1 MHLALPSSL
10 GNRSTGEPIGWAAL
24 IGSIL
29 IHGVVLILF
38 ATAHHDW
45 IPRKVAQP
53 LEVSIVRLPE
63 ESKPSIATQPPRQQ
77 IVSEPASPISQPPPE
92 TQLRAERDHR
102 AEREQIARGSENSAT
117 RGKAAPPTQIKQETA
132 RQSAARRVAN
142 SEKIDRKTI
151 SPQPAKPELLQRNK
165 QSSNQGENQG
175 GNQKPS
181 ARPIGQSAP
190 RKTELRLDT
199 SSMLSRFATDQ
210 GGQKSKAL
218 SSAGSSS
225 PARATT
231 NDRLDSALSIAT
243 GAGSADNLSRVPDGS
258 VTMLNAKAD
267 RFAVFVRRVAYRVF
281 ATLRETGWQ
290 SLSASHIRAIG
301 RPVIVIA
308 ELTPAGRV
316 ISTTI
321 QQPSGSS
328 RFDGLVESAVKRS
341 VSDPNPPEGALAAD
355 GRIRFIFQSRSTVS
369 VAPSGGQ
376 GGLSERRWL
385 ELGTGLD

>member
-1 MHLALPSSL
+1 
-10 GNRSTGEPIGWAAL
+10 
-24 IGSIL
+24 
-29 IHGVVLILF
+29 VVLILF

-45 IPRKVAQP
+45 IPRKAAQP

-63 ESKPSIATQPPRQQ
+63 ESKPSISAQPPRQQ
-77 IVSEPASPISQPPPE
+77 IISEPASPISQPPPE

-117 RGKAAPPTQIKQETA
+117 RGKAAPPTQIKQEKA

-165 QSSNQGENQG
+165 QSSNQGENQ
-175 GNQKPS
+175 KPS
-181 ARPIGQSAP
+181 ARPIGQSSP
-190 RKTELRLDT
+190 SKTELRLDP

-210 GGQKSKAL
+210 GGQKAKAL
-218 SSAGSSS
+218 SPAGSSS
-225 PARATT
+225 PASATT
-231 NDRLDSALSIAT
+231 NDRLDAALSIAT

>member
-10 GNRSTGEPIGWAAL
+10 GNRSTGEPIGGAAL

-45 IPRKVAQP
+45 IPRKAAQP

-63 ESKPSIATQPPRQQ
+63 ESKPSVATQPPRQQ

-117 RGKAAPPTQIKQETA
+117 RGKAAPPTQIKQEKA

-151 SPQPAKPELLQRNK
+151 SPQPAKPALLQRNK
-165 QSSNQGENQG
+165 QSSNQGENQ
-175 GNQKPS
+175 KPS

-190 RKTELRLDT
+190 SKTELRLDP

-210 GGQKSKAL
+210 GGQKAKAL
-218 SSAGSSS
+218 SPAGSSS

-231 NDRLDSALSIAT
+231 NDRLDAALSIAT

-321 QQPSGSS
+321 QQPSGSI

-369 VAPSGGQ
+369 VAPSAGQ